1 MNNSRISF
9 VLGLVLMVSCSQPE
23 RNCKDCKNG
32 SFSFSTII
40 DGKEL
45 KTTFTRAD
53 DLEIDFY
60 GGKIDSS
67 SIRWIND
74 CEYIAKKINP
84 KNKAEGKPVHMKI
97 LSTNDNSYTFEYSI
111 VGEAKKQRGVVQK
124 LP

>member
-1 MNNSRISF
+1 
-9 VLGLVLMVSCSQPE
+9 MVSCNQTE
-23 RNCKDCKNG
+23 RNCKDFKNG
-32 SFSFSTII
+32 SFSFSTIV

-53 DLEIDFY
+53 DLEIDLY
-60 GGKIDSS
+60 DGKIDSS

-84 KNKAEGKPVHMKI
+84 KNRQESKPVHMKI
-97 LSTNDNSYTFEYSI
+97 LSTTNNSYTFEYSI
-111 VGEAKKQRGVVQK
+111 VGEAKKQRGIVQK